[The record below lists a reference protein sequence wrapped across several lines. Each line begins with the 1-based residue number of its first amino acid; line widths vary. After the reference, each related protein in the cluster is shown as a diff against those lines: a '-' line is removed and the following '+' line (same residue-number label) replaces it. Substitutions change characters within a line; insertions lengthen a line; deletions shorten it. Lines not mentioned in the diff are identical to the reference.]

1 MAPHLASKQA
11 TCVSDLQTSLTE
23 IACSQNNDD
32 CMKEFKA
39 KGETDDDQPNR
50 IGWEVQQ
57 NVLYRTVP
65 VKGEGK
71 SINWLCLRNLS
82 LSSFITYTTER
93 KWLVCR
99 LKGETSGNMSK
110 SAASVSNT
118 KLSTANLLVSRN
130 LQSKRRLAT

>member
-1 MAPHLASKQA
+1 MAPHVASKQA
-11 TCVSDLQTSLTE
+11 SCASDLQTSLAE

-39 KGETDDDQPNR
+39 KGETDDDRPDR

-71 SINWLCLRNLS
+71 SINWSCLSNLS
-82 LSSFITYTTER
+82 PSSFITSTTER
-93 KWLVCR
+93 KWLGCR
-99 LKGETSGNMSK
+99 LPGETSGNMSECSICQQHK
-110 SAASVSNT
+110 AVN
-118 KLSTANLLVSRN
+118 
-130 LQSKRRLAT
+130 SKPAGFP